1 MVMIEGP
8 TWEDVAARFAWR
20 VPERYNAA
28 RDACDRHAGRANPA
42 LAVETPAGV
51 IRHGYDEL
59 ADMAARFAH
68 LVQGQGL
75 GRGDFVGV
83 LAQPGLATPAA
94 TLGAWK
100 AGAAICPMSTH
111 FAPEALAFRLR
122 AAGIGLL
129 VADRENEARAREAV
143 RLAGRPVRILVSDA
157 GGSEADSLPAALAGL
172 PSRFETADTRA
183 DDPLSLN
190 FTSGTT
196 GQPKGVVAPH
206 SHLLGQVAAMEW
218 LYDYPQ
224 AGEVIWSPA
233 EWAWLAG
240 HMCTLMTGLFLGM
253 TVVARPRAGAFD
265 PAETFR
271 TLAEHGVN
279 RVFLVPT
286 MLKMMRQ
293 VPPALQRRGEL
304 QVRAVITGG
313 EPCGAELYRWVE
325 EVFGAPLNETFGQ
338 TECSTLLVNNQRRM
352 TAPHGCLGRP
362 VPGHVAAIVDDAGAP
377 APAGEIGQIAVR
389 GPHPILFREYL
400 GDPQA
405 TAEKWAGEWMLTG
418 DLGRQ
423 DAQGFFW
430 YVGRADD
437 VITSSG
443 YRIGPSEVEDALIA
457 HPAVALAA
465 VIGLP
470 DPERTEIVAAFVRLA
485 EGAAPSDALKEEL
498 RLFVRGRLAR
508 HEAPRRIEF
517 VDDLPTTPT
526 GKLMRKA
533 LRERML
539 AAERA

>member
-1 MVMIEGP
+1 MVMTEGAS
-8 TWEDVAARFAWR
+8 WEDVAARFAWN
-20 VPERYNAA
+20 VPDRYNAA
-28 RDACDRHAGRANPA
+28 RDTCDRHLGRANPA
-42 LAVETPAGV
+42 LVVETSKGV
-51 IRHGYDEL
+51 VRHSYDEL
-59 ADMAARFAH
+59 SDLASRFGH
-68 LVQGQGL
+68 LAQEQGL
-75 GRGDFVGV
+75 GRGDYVGV
-83 LAQPGLATPAA
+83 LAQPGLATPAV
-94 TLGAWK
+94 TIGAWK
-100 AGAAICPMSTH
+100 AGAAVCPMSTH

-122 AAGIGLL
+122 AASIGLL
-129 VADRENEARAREAV
+129 VVDRENEARARQAV
-143 RLAGRPVRILVSDA
+143 QIAGRPVRILVSDA
-157 GGSEADSLPAALAGL
+157 GAGEADALSAALAGR

-196 GQPKGVVAPH
+196 GQPKGVVAPQ
-206 SHLLGQVAAMEW
+206 SHMLGQVAAMEW
-218 LYDYPQ
+218 LYDYPR

-253 TVVARPRAGAFD
+253 TVVAHPRAGAFD
-265 PAETFR
+265 AAETFR

-293 VPPALQRRGEL
+293 VPLAQQRRGDL

-352 TAPHGCLGRP
+352 RAPHGCLGRA
-362 VPGHVAAIVDDAGAP
+362 VPGHEAAIVDDAGARL
-377 APAGEIGQIAVR
+377 AAGEIGQIAVR
-389 GPHPILFREYL
+389 RPHPIIFREYL
-400 GDPQA
+400 GNPQA
-405 TAEKWAGEWMLTG
+405 TADKMVGAWMLTG

-423 DAQGFFW
+423 DEDGFFW

-443 YRIGPSEVEDALIA
+443 YRIGPSEVEDALLA
-457 HPAVALAA
+457 HPSVALAA

-470 DPERTEIVAAFVRLA
+470 DPDRTEIVAAFIRLA

-533 LRERML
+533 LREQVL